1 MSSELADYTALIR
14 QTVKTLNDAKVITS
28 SMRQQAIKF
37 YHWLGEYLPEVNQ
50 ETRFKYKEYE
60 TLLREKGILKW

>member
-1 MSSELADYTALIR
+1 MTRELPDYTALIR

-28 SMRQQAIKF
+28 SMKQQAIKF

-50 ETRFKYKEYE
+50 ETRIKYKEYE
-60 TLLREKGILKW
+60 ALLREKGILKW